1 MEKVSNNIKIPAIIA
16 LVLQGNIVLSELIV
30 LIFQRQFVSLFYS
43 SAFLSENIKVFYPG
57 VILSFLQ
64 LVIFIVFVYMI
75 FNYTGDRRRV
85 AGIVLMA
92 ITLGLMA
99 MSYPLGQLYHII
111 VGRLAG
117 TEYLAMESSVQSI
130 SAMISYFT
138 GFGAS
143 PLFFVACGRYGI
155 SKKSQ

>member
-1 MEKVSNNIKIPAIIA
+1 MEKVSNNIKVPAIIA

-30 LIFQRQFVSLFYS
+30 LVFQKQFVSLFYHY
-43 SAFLSENIKVFYPG
+43 AYFSENVKVFYPG
-57 VILSFLQ
+57 VILSVLQ
-64 LVIFIVFVYMI
+64 LVIYIVFVYMI

-92 ITLGLMA
+92 LTLGLMA
-99 MSYPLGQLYHII
+99 LSYPLGQVYSI
-111 VGRLAG
+111 VAGRVMG
-117 TEYLAMESSVQSI
+117 TEYLAIGSAVQSA
-130 SAMISYFT
+130 STMIAYFT

-155 SKKSQ
+155 SERNQ

>member
-1 MEKVSNNIKIPAIIA
+1 MEKVSNNIKVPAIIA

-30 LIFQRQFVSLFYS
+30 LIFQKQFIPLYLSYS
-43 SAFLSENIKVFYPG
+43 FSSDVKAYPPG
-57 VILSFLQ
+57 VILSVLQ
-64 LVIFIVFVYMI
+64 LVIYIVFVYMV
-75 FNYTGDRRRV
+75 FNYAGDRRRV

-92 ITLGLMA
+92 ISLGLMA
-99 MSYPLGQLYHII
+99 LSYPVNYVYSII
-111 VGRLAG
+111 VGHTKGA
-117 TEYLAMESSVQSI
+117 EYIAVQSAVQGMS
-130 SAMISYFT
+130 SALTFFT